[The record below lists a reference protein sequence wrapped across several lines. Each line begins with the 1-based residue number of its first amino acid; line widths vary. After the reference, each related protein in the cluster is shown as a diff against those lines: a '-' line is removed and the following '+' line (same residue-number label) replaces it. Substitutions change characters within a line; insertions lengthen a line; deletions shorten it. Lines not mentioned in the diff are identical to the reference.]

1 MQTQSLVLYFL
12 IVGCEVAFWLV
23 LLLGLVVRYLLRQE
37 TASRWLLRSL
47 PVIDLVLLAATAWEL
62 AAGTPATFA
71 HGLAAAYVGFTVAF
85 GSLAVRWADSHF
97 AHRFAEGPVPT
108 VAPTRGW
115 KAVRFDVEL
124 WLRCIGAWI
133 IAFALIE
140 ALIAFVGNQ
149 AIEQPL
155 RAWYH
160 FGVGSIFFWFVFGPA
175 WSLLFFRRETRG
187 DA

>member
-1 MQTQSLVLYFL
+1 MLYFL
-12 IVGCEVAFWLV
+12 IVGCEVAFWVV
-23 LLLGLVVRYLLRQE
+23 LLLGLVVRYLLRKE

-47 PVIDLVLLAATAWEL
+47 PVIDLILLAATAWDL

-85 GSLAVRWADSHF
+85 GSLAVQWADAHF
-97 AHRFAEGPVPT
+97 AHRFAGGPVPG
-108 VAPTRGW
+108 APKTGW
-115 KAVRFDVEL
+115 KVVRYDLEL

-140 ALIAFVGNQ
+140 GLIAFVGNQ

-160 FGVGSIFFWFVFGPA
+160 FGLGSIFFWFVLGPV
-175 WSLLFFRRETRG
+175 WSLVFFRRESRS